1 MKLVGRRA
9 LVTGA
14 AGGQGQAVARRF
26 VDEGCAVA
34 LLDVDERGLGK
45 VARQFGAEVLPIVA
59 DGRDEPA
66 VAAAVARAATELG
79 GLDILYNNAGVYL
92 ADRDAPVDTLELA
105 VWREVID
112 ANATSVFLCCKHALP
127 HLLAS
132 GRGVVINVASTA
144 AYAGDPDCHA
154 YAASKGALLALTR
167 SIAQR
172 WGAQGLRAVAL
183 CPGFISTPMT
193 DFARSN
199 PTVWAAIEDATAL
212 KRAGT
217 PEEVAA
223 VAAFLV
229 SDDAS
234 YLTSCAV
241 DVHGG
246 LVK

>member
-1 MKLVGRRA
+1 MKLAGRRA
-9 LVTGA
+9 LVTGG
-14 AGGQGQAVARRF
+14 AGGQGRAVARRF
-26 VDEGCAVA
+26 VEEGCAVA
-34 LLDVDERGLGK
+34 LIDVDERGLEE
-45 VARQFGAEVLPIVA
+45 VARQLGAEVLALVT

-66 VAAAVARAATELG
+66 VAAAVARAATALG

-92 ADRDAPVDTLELA
+92 PDRDAPVDALELA

-112 ANATSVFLCCKHALP
+112 INATSVFLCCKHALP

-132 GRGVVINVASTA
+132 GRGVVVNVASTA

-183 CPGFISTPMT
+183 CPGFVSTPMT
-193 DFARSN
+193 DFARAS
-199 PTVWAAIEDATAL
+199 PAVWSAIEEATAL

-234 YLTSCAV
+234 YLTSCAI